1 VLLMNRREVLKGA
14 IAAGALPMAGGAAEW
29 VRFRGAERVEPRGLA
44 IHKVIVDQRV
54 AEASSFGYEMSR
66 RGLAV
71 HPTDGDITRLW
82 TDDLYLRWRK
92 APVAIA
98 GLTAHGPLFCLE
110 RLSWD
115 FGMRVVMR
123 ADYRRAA
130 PGAFAQA
137 LIGLASLEEASA
149 GARLADAETDTLIAW
164 VIAPV
169 GRPLIT

>member
-1 VLLMNRREVLKGA
+1 MNRREVLKGA
-14 IAAGALPMAGGAAEW
+14 IAAGTLPLAGSAAW
-29 VRFRGAERVEPRGLA
+29 VRFRRHEGGEAHRLS
-44 IHKVIVDQRV
+44 IHKVIIDQRV
-54 AEASSFGYEMSR
+54 AEASSFGREISGL
-66 RGLAV
+66 GLAV

-82 TDDLYLRWRK
+82 TDDLYLRWRR

-110 RLSWD
+110 RLAWD

-149 GARLADAETDTLIAW
+149 GATLADAATDTLIAW